1 MSIFED
7 RQIFIM
13 HSIDNHTLHELQIL
27 PGSSRMPCILNF
39 FDHTKTPGGRDFLK
53 QLISKPKENLRDL
66 LSFQNLLKTI
76 NSNVGLWEAK
86 IHKSYVAAT
95 EDYQSMN
102 VALTMS
108 QDVFQHWFDTMVY
121 AWKNPAE
128 FYRIQSGLMA
138 TLRFFKAMEE
148 MMLNLDNIKIPDEVT
163 NDVDY
168 VKKFLSDSLVK
179 SFMKSKEN
187 SITIRSVFRLD
198 YYFRVKRKNDLERL
212 IHVFHKFDAYI
223 SIVTTAKIRCLTFPE
238 FHRHKNGFET
248 RNLWHP
254 LVSNAVPNSFSSGD
268 QRPVCILTGA
278 NTSGKTTFLKTSG
291 LAVYLAHLGWPV
303 PASKLCLPFYDR
315 IFTSIHLS
323 DDLSAGYSHFYNE
336 MMRIKGIAEALFNGE
351 KCFVIIDELF
361 RGTNQEDAKHCSETV
376 LTGFLGNP
384 DSFFFVSTHLHEL
397 IDIYKDSDRVTFSC
411 LKTKILEHDFENTF
425 QIESGIAIEKV
436 GALIMEKTGVAKLLK
451 CKKSPSPE

>member
-13 HSIDNHTLHELQIL
+13 HLVDVHTLHELQIL

-53 QLISKPKENLRDL
+53 QLISKPKENLQDL
-66 LSFQNLLKTI
+66 LSFQYLLKTI
-76 NSNVGLWEAK
+76 SSNVGLWEAK

-102 VALTMS
+102 VAHTMS

-121 AWKNPAE
+121 SWKNPAE
-128 FYRIQSGLMA
+128 FYRIQSGLIV
-138 TLRFFKAMEE
+138 TLRFLRAMQEV
-148 MMLNLDNIKIPDEVT
+148 MLNLTGTEIPSEVT
-163 NDVDY
+163 SDVDF
-168 VKKFLSDSLVK
+168 VKKFLSHSTVK
-179 SFMKSKEN
+179 SFLKSKEN
-187 SITIRSVFRLD
+187 SISIRSVFSLD
-198 YYFRVKRKNDLERL
+198 YYFRVKRKNDFERL
-212 IHVFHKFDAYI
+212 IQVFHKFDAYI
-223 SIVTTAKIRCLTFPE
+223 SIVTAGKIHNLTFPE
-238 FHRHKNGFET
+238 FDCYKARFEA
-248 RNLWHP
+248 RDLWHP
-254 LVSNAVPNSFSSGD
+254 LISNAVANSFQSSD

-291 LAVYLAHLGWPV
+291 LAIYLAHLGWPV

-315 IFTSIHLS
+315 LFTSIHLS

-361 RGTNQEDAKHCSETV
+361 RGTNQEDAKLCSETV
-376 LTGFLGNP
+376 LTGFLDNP
-384 DSFFFVSTHLHEL
+384 GSFFFVSTHLHEL
-397 IDIYKDSDRVTFSC
+397 IDIYKNSDRVMFSC
-411 LKTKILEHDFENTF
+411 FKTKILEHDFENTF
-425 QIESGIAIEKV
+425 QIESGVAIEKV
-436 GALIMEKTGVAKLLK
+436 GALIMEKTGVAALLK
-451 CKKSPSPE
+451 HKKSPSPE